1 MGRRGTS
8 HYVRR
13 MSQIEGQLFHVGL
26 RVHDLAAAMD
36 EIGAAWGVTWC
47 AIRDW
52 PIEVWLPVRGRISM
66 DIALT
71 FSTTGPV
78 RLELIQGA
86 PDTPLDPAQGTG
98 PHHLGYWVDDPGTE
112 TERLLADGWELVMSA
127 AAPEDGYGRFTYVR
141 SPEGLLVEPV
151 RASDRERF
159 EAWWAG
165 GTLAAPS
172 SK

>member
-1 MGRRGTS
+1 MGGGWAAN
-8 HYVRR
+8 YVRR

-47 AIRDW
+47 AVRDW
-52 PIEVWLPVRGRISM
+52 PME
-66 DIALT
+66 IALT
-71 FSTTGPV
+71 FSTAGPV
-78 RLELIQGA
+78 RLELIQGS

-98 PHHLGYWVDDPGTE
+98 PHHLGYWVDDPGAE

-127 AAPEDGYGRFTYVR
+127 AAPESGYGRFTYVR

-151 RASDRERF
+151 ALANRERF

-172 SK
+172 SR